1 MKSRAFSI
9 VQFVILYTRKFLI
22 STITRD
28 EKSDYDHMIRVNGWM
43 WDLFIWSRRRAGGT
57 GGVSDCDI
65 KRIGNKKLQ

>member
-22 STITRD
+22 STISRD
-28 EKSDYDHMIRVNGWM
+28 EKSDYNGIRVNGWF
-43 WDLFIWSRRRAGGT
+43 WDLFIWSRTRGGGT
-57 GGVSDCDI
+57 EGVSDCDI